1 MMSLKNNIHKEIIV
15 NRKVSEDSLQQYWEN
30 SLKYHRMLPEFQIQE
45 RKQRKID
52 LIMSCVMAYLMG
64 VLTVLI
70 MWAMYQVRIGL

>member
-1 MMSLKNNIHKEIIV
+1 M

-45 RKQRKID
+45 RKQRKFD

>member
-1 MMSLKNNIHKEIIV
+1 V

-52 LIMSCVMAYLMG
+52 MMMSCVMAYLMG

-70 MWAMYQVRIGL
+70 MWAIYQVRIGL

>member
-30 SLKYHRMLPEFQIQE
+30 SLNYHRMLPEFQMQE

-52 LIMSCVMAYLMG
+52 LVMSCVMAYLMG

-70 MWAMYQVRIGL
+70 MWAIYQVRIGL